1 MIRYLVI
8 FVVLYFAATS
18 VYRLMQPAPTVS
30 NVSPEEQFRNIEASG
45 TVTADQ
51 FCFLCDSYPQLAAKY
66 LRTGMPLRLT
76 GNVHDFRVTGL
87 DGRHVNVMLS
97 QSRQRPLIAVY
108 DLDHY
113 GVLGLEPIWDH
124 RVHYLVVG
132 NELLK
137 VTPAGIYHRGLER
150 IEISEEQRAT
160 VFTRATPYED
170 TVTLTAI
177 NPSGILV
184 AAAAK

>member
-45 TVTADQ
+45 TATADQ

-66 LRTGMPLRLT
+66 LRNGTPIHLT
-76 GNVHDFRVTGL
+76 GTVQDFRVAGL
-87 DGRHVNVMLS
+87 DGRRVGVKLS
-97 QSRQRPLIAVY
+97 QYRQRPLVAVY

-113 GVLGLEPIWDH
+113 AVLGLEPIGDH
-124 RVHYLVVG
+124 RVHYLVVE

-137 VTPAGIYHRGLER
+137 IIPPGIYREGPHRFE
-150 IEISEEQRAT
+150 IETEIRT
-160 VFTRATPYED
+160 PIFTRATPYED

-184 AAAAK
+184 AASAK